1 VRKVSTTN
9 SFLSLKTVNKTA
21 DMLLV
26 CCKYEG
32 VTSRKQ
38 RGLFNEYDSFKLL
51 VQSLWLSS
59 QTSGNLRA
67 LRVGGEKNE
76 RFIQWQERQSQ
87 SDVRPQ

>member
-1 VRKVSTTN
+1 MVSTTTPV
-9 SFLSLKTVNKTA
+9 LSLKAVKNTA
-21 DMLLV
+21 DMLLI
-26 CCKYEG
+26 CCKYG
-32 VTSRKQ
+32 VDTSRKQ
-38 RGLFNEYDSFKLL
+38 RGLFNDYDSFSLL

-76 RFIQWQERQSQ
+76 QFIQWQERQSQ